1 MIRNTRVTYLLLL
14 TATAACQDRTG
25 APVAPRLSLN
35 ASAAVCPTP
44 ANVIVTDEAGLNAAL
59 AAAAPGEVIGL
70 GAFFGV
76 TADVIVNTPKV
87 TLTCATVGAGL
98 FAANPNVV
106 DLIDIIDSGVTLDRL
121 VLDASAAQDGPM
133 TATND
138 NGITGIATRVRY
150 TNSTVTCGPGTC
162 AFLIGASRSVI
173 SNNHFTSPGS
183 FTGLQIQ
190 ASTDPTNTVV
200 LDPVDSVQVQDNTII
215 ATAPSVG
222 LVQGGIRVV
231 RGTGVVISGNVVTG
245 PWMNSAGLT
254 SLTAARVE
262 QNRFEG
268 AVARGIRL
276 SGGNVLMFGLLVT
289 RSAFGS
295 NSITGAGEAGIFAFR
310 ACNNTFVGN
319 NLQGNSG
326 SIGIIFPAISGAN
339 TVVGN
344 PTVIVDNGAFDCD
357 GDGVIDPNIILGA
370 GAVLHGVNLGQD
382 VSSAVRQVH
391 GVTVQ

>member
-1 MIRNTRVTYLLLL
+1 MTRNARVTYLLLL
-14 TATAACQDRTG
+14 TATAACQERSV
-25 APVAPRLSLN
+25 APMGPRLSLN
-35 ASAAVCPTP
+35 SSAAACPTP
-44 ANVIVTDEAGLNAAL
+44 ANAIVTDEAGLNSAL
-59 AAAAPGEVIGL
+59 AAATPGEVIGL

-76 TADVIVNTPKV
+76 TTDIIVNTPNV
-87 TLTCATVGAGL
+87 TLTCAAAGAGL

-138 NGITGIATRVRY
+138 NGITGIATRVTY

-162 AFLIGASRSVI
+162 AFFIGASRSVV

-183 FTGLQIQ
+183 FTGLQFQ
-190 ASTDPTNTVV
+190 PSTDPTNTVV
-200 LDPVDSVQVQDNTII
+200 LDPVDSVRVQDNTII

-222 LVQGGIRVV
+222 PVQGGIRVV

-262 QNRFEG
+262 RNQFDG
-268 AVARGIRL
+268 AVVRGIRL
-276 SGGNVLMFGLLVT
+276 SGGNVLMFGLLVSQSLF
-289 RSAFGS
+289 RS
-295 NSITGAGEAGIFAFR
+295 NSITGAGVAGIFAFR

-319 NLQGNSG
+319 NLQGNAG
-326 SIGIIFPAISGAN
+326 NVGIIFPTLSGAN
-339 TVVGN
+339 TFVGN
-344 PTVIVDNGAFDCD
+344 ATVVVDDGAFDCD
-357 GDGVIDPNIILGA
+357 GDGVIDPNIIVGA

-382 VSSAVRQVH
+382 VSGAVRQVH